1 MQTPRKLSANLSS
14 NRLKNQ
20 SYSRKPL
27 TQGTFRRNI
36 AISAIAFLSLS
47 STLNANPNEINL
59 QGGGAAQNEL
69 KNQVESA
76 IESEVKNELDSTQ
89 NSSQDS
95 LIDSLQNPQTTSQDS
110 TQNPHKYDKKSKR
123 YNKLIKNESKYDD
136 LQAKQLD
143 RVVVSASGYEQDIK
157 NAPASISIIPKEEIM
172 TRPIRDLGDAVQD
185 TPGVYVEAN
194 KTGGNTISMR
204 GFGSAYT
211 LILIDGKRQNVA
223 QGFDS
228 SGFANGTYSSFM
240 PPLSAIERIEVIR
253 GPASTIYGSDA
264 MGGGINVI
272 TKKNPDKLTSSIQ
285 LESRFS
291 ENPNQFGNTYGGNF
305 YIASPLKKDLLS
317 FNLRGNYRVGEQN
330 SFLKPS
336 NLQGD
341 TSTNKFA
348 TWSPTGFT
356 TWNFGGRLNYTPDK
370 HNTLY
375 FDSEV
380 YFARTGSL
388 NSSRN
393 SVTAIRDYYKFNE
406 VLSHTADYSWGKID
420 SYVQYSHTMWGP
432 HENVP
437 IGGSKGDRVLW
448 GNNGNGKNNIDV
460 IFQSA
465 YNNNFDLGNAGVI
478 IFNGGLYYLWEQLKF
493 YNTTPANRSTMSAHQ
508 VALFG
513 EGEYIINE
521 YISTTL
527 GLRLNYSDKFNS
539 LAVPNPRF
547 YVNVNPTQWLTFKG
561 GVTSGVLI
569 PQLSYLYE
577 GFTLNNNSNA
587 LYGNKNLKPE
597 QSWNYELSA
606 IVDTNYAMFIA
617 TGYFTDFRSK
627 IQGIGVN
634 QGETNSGQTCD
645 AQGATTCTFY
655 RNLDRS
661 IAAGAEVGFKLK
673 PIYGFSLDANYAFT
687 YTKVLSDSNTP
698 YLKGEPISQV
708 PLHKFTLTPRYA
720 YKGFEVYLRYSGNFR
735 TMTPTPNPSDTQGG
749 QNTVR
754 GAIGKYYKDYMLL
767 DLGLSQKFADNKI
780 TATFAINN
788 LLDVNFIDWALYA
801 SGNTANGAY
810 TNRYQRILPSRSYW
824 LTLRYDF

>member
-1 MQTPRKLSANLSS
+1 MDIQLDKSKFGKSVSEKL
-14 NRLKNQ
+14 
-20 SYSRKPL
+20 
-27 TQGTFRRNI
+27 RRI
-36 AISAIAFLSLS
+36 FLVAML
-47 STLNANPNEINL
+47 L
-59 QGGGAAQNEL
+59 GGGAVPLAQQLKADDLRGANRVDSSVDSGLDSSADSSDSSIDSAESSVDSSDSAQNSEA
-69 KNQVESA
+69 VYIGESV
-76 IESEVKNELDSTQ
+76 I
-89 NSSQDS
+89 
-95 LIDSLQNPQTTSQDS
+95 
-110 TQNPHKYDKKSKR
+110 
-123 YNKLIKNESKYDD
+123 
-136 LQAKQLD
+136 
-143 RVVVSASGYEQDIK
+143 SASGYEQDIK
-157 NAPASISIIPKEEIM
+157 DAPASISIIPKEEIM

-185 TPGVYVEAN
+185 VPGVSVEMQ

-204 GFGSAYT
+204 GLGSAYT

-253 GPASTIYGSDA
+253 GPASTLYGSDA
-264 MGGGINVI
+264 MGGVINII

-305 YIASPLKKDLLS
+305 YIASPLTKDLLS
-317 FNLRGNYRVGEQN
+317 FNLRGNYRIGEQN

-336 NLQGD
+336 NLQGQN
-341 TSTNKFA
+341 TTASANKFA

-448 GNNGNGKNNIDV
+448 GNKGNGKNNIDV

-493 YNTTPANRSTMSAHQ
+493 YNTAPASRSTMSAHQ

-577 GFTLNNNSNA
+577 GFTLSNNDIAS
-587 LYGNKNLKPE
+587 YGNKNLKPE

-606 IVDTNYAMFIA
+606 IVDTSYAMFVA

-627 IQGIGVN
+627 IQGIGVA
-634 QGETNSGQTCD
+634 QGESNSGQTCD
-645 AQGATTCTFY
+645 AQGAVSCTFY

-780 TATFAINN
+780 TATFAVNN
-788 LLDVNFIDWALYA
+788 LLNVNFIDWALYSSTA
-801 SGNTANGAY
+801 SVANGAY

-824 LTLRYDF
+824 LTVRYDF